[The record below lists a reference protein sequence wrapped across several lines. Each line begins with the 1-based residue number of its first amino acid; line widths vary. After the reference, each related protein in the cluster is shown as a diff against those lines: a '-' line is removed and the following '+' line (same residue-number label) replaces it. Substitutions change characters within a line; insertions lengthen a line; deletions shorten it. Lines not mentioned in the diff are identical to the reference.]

1 MAVPNGGNAEYL
13 VNEENCLLYEAG
25 KISDAVSAIE
35 RISKD
40 NDLRMRLSKQGRKTA
55 ESRDWKN
62 IESDILKL
70 YMRG

>member
-1 MAVPNGGNAEYL
+1 MVVML
-13 VNEENCLLYEAG
+13 
-25 KISDAVSAIE
+25 ISDAVSAIE

-40 NDLRMRLSKQGRKTA
+40 NDLRMKLSKQGRKTA